1 MRIRGLVDGYRE
13 LNKFAAMAPLGIAS
27 KEMTS
32 RPHQYQAAFRTTLSA
47 IDNIQLDAS
56 VEQNYSLLH
65 SMRDEK
71 RRIDA
76 AMATDKSSSSGNCP
90 SMRELDDFSQFK
102 KDLFQ
107 RIHRVNRLHDIS
119 DTTKKQKPKR
129 RTKPGLVQRDPPK
142 KKRKPKDKTKTEY
155 RTCSQLQLSTRISP
169 VMKSISTPSATEVE
183 QSSKSSRSSKDQ
195 RTSRRHQALK
205 QAPRSSRNVPPEV
218 RRRVLF
224 FVFTDTH
231 GLIISTFDS

>member
-13 LNKFAAMAPLGIAS
+13 LNKFAAMAPLGIAP

-71 RRIDA
+71 RCIDA
-76 AMATDKSSSSGNCP
+76 AMAMDNASSSSGNCP
-90 SMRELDDFSQFK
+90 SMRELEDFSQFK
-102 KDLFQ
+102 KDLFL

-119 DTTKKQKPKR
+119 DTKKKQKPKR
-129 RTKPGLVQRDPPK
+129 RTKPDLVQRDPPK
-142 KKRKPKDKTKTEY
+142 KKKKPKDKTKTEY
-155 RTCSQLQLSTRISP
+155 RTCSQLQLSTRVSP
-169 VMKSISTPSATEVE
+169 VTKSISTPSATEVE

-195 RTSRRHQALK
+195 RTSRRHEALK

-231 GLIISTFDS
+231 GLIISS